1 MTRLIKMIMPMKSV
15 MFSRI
20 LSSDDAVTTPT
31 QALIEPQAAVI
42 VLHETQRLIDQLL
55 ALS

>member
-1 MTRLIKMIMPMKSV
+1 MIMPMKSV